1 MSDLTKTQ
9 HEETLSTD
17 LEDNRAFTISKAAE
31 ITGLST
37 DTLRYYEKI
46 GLVSTPERSDKI
58 RKGAFVLF
66 TVNKKSS
73 PPSVSVKSFL
83 FFASSILFHSL
94 PYTPTSFFPKNARS
108 ALYTSPFSR
117 ITQCM
122 NFGSLMCR

>member
-1 MSDLTKTQ
+1 MEHTPRRIVVSRV
-9 HEETLSTD
+9 
-17 LEDNRAFTISKAAE
+17 NVKA
-31 ITGLST
+31 TGLST

-46 GLVSTPERSDKI
+46 GLVASPERGDKI
-58 RKGAFVLF
+58 RKGAFVHF

-83 FFASSILFHSL
+83 FFASSILFHFL